1 MALFSPSTS
10 SDPILLHQQ
19 VLLQQDDH
27 TTTETEIQGVHIHL
41 SIPTI
46 DVVHREAVGAAMDL
60 VLLIE
65 ILGHHHREG
74 ETREVAQGAE
84 ADLLLEDGSE
94 VEVLED
100 LAQRIDNGIRQSQLC
115 RDDSKWVQ
123 CLGLR

>member
-10 SDPILLHQQ
+10 SGPIPLHQQ

-27 TTTETEIQGVHIHL
+27 TMTETEIQGVHLHL

-46 DVVHREAVGAAMDL
+46 DAVHREAAGDVMDL

-65 ILGHHHREG
+65 ILDHHHQEG

-84 ADLLLEDGSE
+84 ADLLLEDESE

-100 LAQRIDNGIRQSQLC
+100 LARRIDSVCRQA
-115 RDDSKWVQ
+115 
-123 CLGLR
+123 